1 MALARRKMPNNEPE
15 PSEIDH
21 DGIIAAVLSN
31 ELASVDFLLERNPA
45 LINAYHE
52 TTGVSP
58 LMAAAG
64 RGLERMAAHL
74 LTKPGIDLEM
84 RDFQGLS
91 AVEHGRIYPKIVS
104 MIMSARF
111 PGMVWKEPKIA
122 PV

>member
-1 MALARRKMPNNEPE
+1 MALARRKMPTSQPE
-15 PSEIDH
+15 PSEIDNG
-21 DGIIAAVLSN
+21 GIIAAVLDNSIWR
-31 ELASVDFLLERNPA
+31 VDDLLEKNPA

-91 AVEHGRIYPKIVS
+91 ALDHGRIYPKIVGR
-104 MIMSARF
+104 IMRARF
-111 PGMVWKEPKIA
+111 PGMVWKEPNIA